1 MFSGAVVG
9 AGGGDFVFEKAD
21 KDTFA
26 VCVDA
31 DVPGFFFFSP
41 GEAFIFRAGWGFEFS
56 AVSNVLCEGGRP
68 EIGLAIVEAVMID
81 VVAE

>member
-1 MFSGAVVG
+1 M
-9 AGGGDFVFEKAD
+9 GGGELVFKGAD

-31 DVPGFFFFSP
+31 DVPSFFFFSP
-41 GEAFIFRAGWGFEFS
+41 SEAFIFRAGWGFEFS
-56 AVSNVLCEGGRP
+56 AVSNVLCEGGGT
-68 EIGLAIVEAVMID
+68 EIGLSVVKAVMID